1 MLSPR
6 LTNCAQCAD
15 AASLI
20 LEIDCKIAEVSNNL
34 YNNIIFMLNK
44 SVSEEAMYDL
54 LNYKRILM
62 YKICNPDYA
71 GNYTV
76 NMIASK
82 IKILKYK

>member
-15 AASLI
+15 VASLI

-44 SVSEEAMYDL
+44 SIAGEAMYDL

>member
-6 LTNCAQCAD
+6 LTNCPQCTNIT
-15 AASLI
+15 SLI
-20 LEIDCKIAEVSNNL
+20 SVIDCRITEVSNAL
-34 YNNIIFMLNK
+34 YNNIVFMLNK
-44 SVSEEAMYDL
+44 TIAYQALFDL
-54 LNYKRILM
+54 LQYKRILM

-82 IKILKYK
+82 VNILKFK